1 MFQVNILYILLNL
14 FKLLLIATPLFTCQV
29 VHDELRLYLRSHVL
43 LIEQSF
49 EALLISR
56 LVSTNKIQ
64 MLSCVQVNYFLVDMI
79 ADLLHNAGPS
89 WYTNRFNKQLLAEF
103 NDIINE
109 PTS

>member
-1 MFQVNILYILLNL
+1 MLQVYILDILFDL
-14 FKLLLIATPLFTCQV
+14 FKLLFIAAPLLTCQV
-29 VHDELRLYLRSHVL
+29 VHDELRLCLRSHVL

-64 MLSCVQVNYFLVDMI
+64 MLSCVQVYYFLVDMI
-79 ADLLHNAGPS
+79 TDLLHNAGPS

-103 NDIINE
+103 NDIVNE